1 MTTSSHSRLQRP
13 TAPDSI
19 TRHGACVSRG
29 QDKFTGQPRHG
40 CRPRGRGRRRC
51 PARDR
56 DMRSIRARIG
66 RKTTGR
72 EPPLQIGH
80 QCRQGFRRRGRA
92 APKHMCPSKMTD
104 AVDLELERV
113 ALNPVRRPLRTCQH
127 LRRQRPEKG
136 ERQMQ
141 IMRVGRT
148 RAGRHQG
155 REPIR
160 QSGARVG
167 IGPQGEKPT
176 LRQGREAP
184 R

>member
-1 MTTSSHSRLQRP
+1 MTTSSRAGLQRP
-13 TAPDSI
+13 TASDSI
-19 TRHGACVSRG
+19 TRHGVGVSRG
-29 QDKFTGQPRHG
+29 QDKFPCRPRHG
-40 CRPRGRGRRRC
+40 YPPRGRCRCRC

-80 QCRQGFRRRGRA
+80 QCRQGVRRRCRA
-92 APKHMCPSKMTD
+92 APKHTCPREMTD
-104 AVDLELERV
+104 AVDLELERITSN
-113 ALNPVRRPLRTCQH
+113 LGRGQLRPRQH

-141 IMRVGRT
+141 IIRVGRA
-148 RAGRHQG
+148 RAGRYQV

-160 QSGARVG
+160 QRGAGVG

-176 LRQGREAP
+176 LRQGRAAP